1 MLISIITFIYL
12 VLGSFMN
19 GQAKSCFTHHIL
31 ESIKINQES
40 SKYYKDLS
48 DGKSNKVY
56 KKLIAGEKASLKIA
70 KSIDKKVQTYHQQ
83 GIDLLCQEFKDM
95 IPFEPSLK
103 NPRVPNINPLS
114 LQYFSFYKKIN
125 QAIKTNDENIIRTE
139 ALKVLIELHQSPP
152 YHCFTRHIIESIYR
166 FAYYVPLRK
175 KQSEDKNLKD
185 PKKILIKVMKL
196 QLLAL
201 PFAQYIDKLSI
212 PIQKQGIPMLCNEL
226 PNLIEDID
234 LEELNILKRHGKNY
248 GQN

>member
-1 MLISIITFIYL
+1 MIIRFIAIVFL
-12 VLGSFMN
+12 FLGTLER
-19 GQAKSCFTHHIL
+19 GQAKTCFTHHIQ

-40 SKYYKDLS
+40 SKFYRELT
-48 DGKSNKVY
+48 DGKSDKVL
-56 KKLIAGEKASLKIA
+56 KKLITGEKASLKIA

-103 NPRVPNINPLS
+103 DPRVPNIDPLS

-152 YHCFTRHIIESIYR
+152 YHCFTRHIVESIYR
-166 FAYYVPLRK
+166 FAYYVPIRK

-185 PKKILIKVMKL
+185 PTKILIQVMKL